1 MMNKC
6 EAEIDAIRIKLYEET
21 KDMTKEERNK
31 RLSDRVQKA
40 AAEFGFTV
48 IPSASR
54 IESNAS

>member
-6 EAEIDAIRIKLYEET
+6 ESEIDAIRIKLYEET
-21 KDMTKEERNK
+21 KGMTKEERNK
-31 RLSDRVQKA
+31 RLNERVQKA

-54 IESNAS
+54 IKSNAG